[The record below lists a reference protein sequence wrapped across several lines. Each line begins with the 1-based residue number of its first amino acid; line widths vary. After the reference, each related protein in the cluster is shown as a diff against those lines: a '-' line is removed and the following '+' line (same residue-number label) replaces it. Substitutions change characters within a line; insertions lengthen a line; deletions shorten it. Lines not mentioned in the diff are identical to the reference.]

1 MQSNT
6 HSQFHKRVAKARAR
20 GRSLDR
26 GHGVSRQWKKQQI
39 IKHTSKKKSTT
50 EIERKFLC
58 PRVDF
63 RFNEIVAADFSFMSI
78 LFLFFFFLFLRFA
91 CSLLRSSFV
100 CAQQNMWHSSV
111 YSRMANSTAHRIVS
125 QEMMKLQRAEQSA
138 YFCIHPTLRWYR
150 MKHTERR

>member
-78 LFLFFFFLFLRFA
+78 LFLFFFLFASSF
-91 CSLLRSSFV
+91 LLRV
-100 CAQQNMWHSSV
+100 
-111 YSRMANSTAHRIVS
+111 RTAKYV
-125 QEMMKLQRAEQSA
+125 A
-138 YFCIHPTLRWYR
+138 
-150 MKHTERR
+150 